1 MNKNI
6 NRWFFY
12 FLGIII
18 LALGLTLNTKS
29 NLGVSPI
36 ISIAYVFSGITGMNF
51 GNATFIWYCVL
62 VVAEYVLLKDWKV
75 VLQIP
80 FSIVFTRFMNLFAD
94 MLTFSVDSFPLQ
106 VIVLLFGV
114 FCTGVGAALT
124 VDMHIIPNPGDGIVS
139 ATAFKIKKELG
150 LTKNI
155 FDFCCLISTILIG
168 FIFSKPFYGVG
179 LGTIL
184 AMLCV
189 GRVIAIFN
197 HLFKEKL
204 EKMSE

>member
-6 NRWFFY
+6 SRWLFY
-12 FLGIII
+12 CLGIII
-18 LALGLTLNTKS
+18 LALGLTLNIKS

-36 ISIAYVFSGITGMNF
+36 ISVAYVFSGITGINF
-51 GNATFIWYCVL
+51 GNTTFIWYCVL
-62 VVAEYVLLKDWKV
+62 VVAEYILLKDWKV
-75 VLQIP
+75 VFQIP
-80 FSIVFTRFMNLFAD
+80 FSIVFTRFMNLFSS
-94 MLTFSVDSFPLQ
+94 LCSFTVDGFGLQ
-106 VIVLLFGV
+106 VIVLLLGV
-114 FCTGVGAALT
+114 LCTGIGAALT

-139 ATAFKIKKELG
+139 AVAFKIKKELG

-197 HLFKEKL
+197 HLFKDKL
-204 EKMSE
+204 NQMI

>member
-106 VIVLLFGV
+106 VIVLLLGV

-139 ATAFKIKKELG
+139 ATSFKIKKELG